1 MNKAKNKEW
10 KHFILVTFL
19 FLFVALN
26 LLVLDS
32 MLKFKRAFLYGVFS
46 GMFAVWIVFTFFHI
60 REIRKPGY
68 RMDERMKFIIRT
80 SGFYAFIV
88 FYLIAAFFAIIVRG
102 TNIEIP
108 LTVKELSTWA
118 LNLLFLIY
126 IIIFLILSKRH

>member
-1 MNKAKNKEW
+1 MKKVKNKAW

-19 FLFVALN
+19 FLFVALD

-32 MLKFKRAFLYGVFS
+32 MLKFNRAFLYGVFS
-46 GMFAVWIVFTFFHI
+46 GMFTVWVVFTLFHI

-88 FYLIAAFFAIIVRG
+88 FDLYYYFSHSFKKILTWSPLIMPWGQVTFF
-102 TNIEIP
+102 
-108 LTVKELSTWA
+108 LSVVS
-118 LNLLFLIY
+118 FFGY
-126 IIIFLILSKRH
+126 

>member
-1 MNKAKNKEW
+1 MKKSKNKAW

-19 FLFVALN
+19 FLFVALD

-32 MLKFKRAFLYGVFS
+32 MLKFNRAFLYGIFS
-46 GMFAVWIVFTFFHI
+46 GMFTVWVVFTVFHI

-126 IIIFLILSKRH
+126 ITIFLILSKRY